1 MTRAYHDLLKRQ
13 GRNPFYSAALPKATM
28 RLRQGVG
35 RLIRTADDYGVAA
48 ILDSRLHSR
57 RYGATILKSFP
68 KDLPIK
74 ELPTDQ
80 LVEVANNFIKKNHR
94 RPEK

>member
-1 MTRAYHDLLKRQ
+1 
-13 GRNPFYSAALPKATM
+13 M
-28 RLRQGVG
+28 RLRQGIG

-57 RYGATILKSFP
+57 HYGATILKSFP

-80 LVEVANNFIKKNHR
+80 LIDVANNFIKKNHR
-94 RPEK
+94 DPQE